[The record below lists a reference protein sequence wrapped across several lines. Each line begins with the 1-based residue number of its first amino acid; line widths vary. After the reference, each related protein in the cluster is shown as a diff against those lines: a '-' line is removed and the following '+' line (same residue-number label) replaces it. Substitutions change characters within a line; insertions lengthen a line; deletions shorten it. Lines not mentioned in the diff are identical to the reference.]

1 MGVLAFGMI
10 SYTTGPLLGM
20 FLASLHGKATARGLT
35 LGFVL
40 SFLLVLYI
48 RTDLWTILMNFEMH
62 TRAFATFA
70 GMFPNLTD
78 QLLGFVG
85 TYAEQIAAFAPFT
98 VNEAGKL
105 ASKINAAWAW
115 PVTVFLPWGCGLLL
129 GKNTNARA
137 PGILPRP

>member
-1 MGVLAFGMI
+1 VNMVVLAFGMI

-48 RTDLWTILMNFEMH
+48 RTDLWNILINFKIYTPEKI
-62 TRAFATFA
+62 A
-70 GMFPNLTD
+70 G
-78 QLLGFVG
+78 
-85 TYAEQIAAFAPFT
+85 FAPFT

-115 PVTVFLPWGCGLLL
+115 PVTVFLTWGCGLLL
-129 GKNTNARA
+129 GKNRI
-137 PGILPRP
+137 PGEHRNLPRS